1 MSKLEHIRSK
11 ATELIAANGFGSMSL
26 RKLAQQCGMHAGS
39 LYGYYRSKDE
49 LLLDLIAS
57 YFEDLEQSWLEI
69 APHFTSSSKRLEGF
83 ITHHIA
89 FQTAHIAESTIAT
102 MDLRSLPE
110 PERLQ
115 ALILRSRYESILRQI
130 LDDGGRVDLFDPDRA
145 TAASTAILSMLTGLC
160 IWTDTPP
167 GPGSEA
173 LTRACQQAAVQLAA
187 NWMPQRSAA

>member
-1 MSKLEHIRSK
+1 MNKLEHIRNK
-11 ATELIAANGFGSMSL
+11 AIELIAANGFGSMSL

-83 ITHHIA
+83 IAHHIA
-89 FQTAHIAESTIAT
+89 FQTARSAESTIAA

-115 ALILRSRYESILRQI
+115 ALILRSRYERILHQI
-130 LDDGGRVDLFDPDRA
+130 LNDGAREDLFHPDRT
-145 TAASTAILSMLTGLC
+145 TAASTAILSMLTGLG
-160 IWTDTPP
+160 IRADTPP
-167 GPGSEA
+167 GIGSEA